1 MDKADTG
8 RKLKE
13 TVVVVLFLTLFHIS
27 INEYETLLSEIRG
40 GILRFYPH
48 ILTIINQEYSYVGLR
63 IEFNGDLYADK
74 TAG

>member
-13 TVVVVLFLTLFHIS
+13 IVVFFPS
-27 INEYETLLSEIRG
+27 INEYETLLGEICR

-48 ILTIINQEYSYVGLR
+48 IITIINQEYSYVGLR